1 MCDFF
6 VLFNF
11 FLIPRDGK
19 HRCLFESKFVF
30 RQMLVKE
37 EKEEGNAG
45 AHPDP
50 PPPLSLCCFEKKSP
64 GEKLVG
70 KGWGRE

>member
-1 MCDFF
+1 
-6 VLFNF
+6 
-11 FLIPRDGK
+11 
-19 HRCLFESKFVF
+19 
-30 RQMLVKE
+30 MLVKE